1 LKEIKKKYGK
11 PRKTLLVDEG
21 EIEQLD
27 DDDLFEENYAAR
39 FVMTKEGYFK
49 KITLQSLR
57 GNDEQKLKE
66 GDEVLFSEELD
77 NKCELIFFTNKAQL
91 YRVRAAD
98 FEPIKASALGDYLPA
113 KLNMDEDE
121 HPILMKAL
129 HDFNPEHNVIFL
141 FENGRGVRVPMDRY
155 QTKTNRRRQTAVF
168 SGASP
173 IVAAVYEAEPRDLL
187 LIDSQNKKILIKSS
201 LIPIKSTRTSTGVA
215 VMTLKPKQTLAE
227 VEFNFEKAPVSAFEK
242 CRKSKI
248 PAAGS
253 AMK

>member
-1 LKEIKKKYGK
+1 M
-11 PRKTLLVDEG
+11 
-21 EIEQLD
+21 
-27 DDDLFEENYAAR
+27 N
-39 FVMTKEGYFK
+39 
-49 KITLQSLR
+49 ITLISQENGVRADQFLSQSLDNLTRSAAQKLLEAGHVLR
-57 GNDEQKLKE
+57 GGKALKKNDKLKE
-66 GDEVLFSEELD
+66 GDEILFSEDLD
-77 NKCELIFFTNKAQL
+77 NKCELIFFTDKAQL

-98 FEPIKASALGDYLPA
+98 FEPVKASALGDYLPA

-129 HDFNPEHNVIFL
+129 HDFNPDHNVIFL

-187 LIDSQNKKILIKSS
+187 LIDSQNRKLLIKSS

-215 VMTLKPKQTLAE
+215 LITLKPKQTLAS
-227 VEFNFEKAPVSAFEK
+227 VKFNFAESEGSFEK
-242 CRKSKI
+242 CRKNKI
-248 PAAGS
+248 PAPGVTL
-253 AMK
+253 K